1 MKTQQKGFTLIEL
14 IIVIVVL
21 GILAVTAAP
30 QFLNFSG
37 DARKATVEGM
47 QGAVKAAA
55 DIVYGKSLIAG
66 VEKNATA
73 EVDGIDV
80 EYGYPAAVPAADG
93 ILKALK
99 IDSTEWSSVVAAAGW
114 TGVGSTDVTAGDVL
128 IFPADRPTAAS
139 GATDGE
145 CYVTYTKAADAVTPA
160 VIGLVTSGC

>member
-37 DARKATVEGM
+37 DARRATVEGM
-47 QGAVKAAA
+47 QGAVKAAT

-66 VEKNATA
+66 VEKDATA
-73 EVDGIDV
+73 VVDTINV

-99 IDSTEWSSVVAAAGW
+99 IDSTEWSSVVAAAAW
-114 TGVGSTDVTAGDVL
+114 SGSTDVTAGDVL
-128 IFPADRPTAAS
+128 IFPADRLTTAS
-139 GATDGE
+139 GVTDGE

-160 VIGLVTSGC
+160 VIGLVTTGC

>member
-47 QGAVKAAA
+47 QGAVKAAT

-73 EVDGIDV
+73 TVDGINV
-80 EYGYPAAVPAADG
+80 EYGYPAADPAADG

-99 IDSTEWSSVVAAAGW
+99 IDSTEWSSVLAAGW
-114 TGVGSTDVTAGDVL
+114 GGNATVADGNVL
-128 IFPADRPTAAS
+128 IFPADRVTNAD
-139 GATDGE
+139 GTTDGE
-145 CYVTYTKAADAVTPA
+145 CYVIYTKAADAVTPA
-160 VIGLVTSGC
+160 VIRLVTDGC